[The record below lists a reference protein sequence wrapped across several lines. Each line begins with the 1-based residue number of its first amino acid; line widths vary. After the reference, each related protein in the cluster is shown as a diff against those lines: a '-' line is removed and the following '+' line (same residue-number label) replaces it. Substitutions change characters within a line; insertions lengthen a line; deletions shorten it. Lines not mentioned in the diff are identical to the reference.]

1 MNTAAARF
9 DAPAARYLA
18 LAGAGRSAWW
28 RYLTGIALL
37 VPVWIVGGAYAY
49 GLAMRLPLGEVTEF
63 VAINASILVLLA
75 GVVVVTV
82 LLHRRSWR
90 TLVTPLPRVDP
101 RRILQGAAVWV
112 VLAAFFC
119 AAESLLHPGRYAW
132 SFDLQRWLPFVAAAL
147 LLTPL
152 QCAAEEMVFR
162 GYLMQAFGRLCRRP
176 VVPAIASSVLFT
188 LPHLY
193 NPEVAA
199 YGLAIMAANY
209 FAMGLFLAVV
219 TLRDGRLEL
228 AIGAHAGNNLLLVL
242 FIHYEDSVFRTPS
255 VFTAGTLDPV
265 YSLVTL
271 LLGAILFYGWFFGRT
286 RAGE

>member
-1 MNTAAARF
+1 LNTA
-9 DAPAARYLA
+9 AARYLA
-18 LAGAGRSAWW
+18 LADQGRSAWW
-28 RYLTGIALL
+28 RYLLGIALL
-37 VPVWIVGGAYAY
+37 TFIWMVGGGYAYA
-49 GLAMRLPLGEVTEF
+49 LTLQLPLGEVTEF

-75 GVVVVTV
+75 GVVMVTA

-90 TLVTPLPRVDP
+90 TLMTPLPRAGWG
-101 RRILQGAAVWV
+101 RMLQGAAAWMI
-112 VLAAFFC
+112 LAAVFC
-119 AAESLLHPGRYAW
+119 MIESLLYPGRYAW
-132 SFDLQRWLPFVAAAL
+132 TFDFGRWLPFVAAAL

-152 QCAAEEMVFR
+152 QCAAEELVFR

-176 VVPAIASSVLFT
+176 VVPAIASSVVFT

-199 YGLAIMAANY
+199 YGLVIMAANY
-209 FAMGLFLAVV
+209 FAMGLFLAAV

-242 FIHYEDSVFRTPS
+242 FIHYEDSVFETPA
-255 VFTAGTLDPV
+255 VFTAGALDPV

-271 LLGAILFYGWFFGRT
+271 LLGALLFYGGFFCRLRT
-286 RAGE
+286 RG